1 MKFQMNITKYL
12 LISEHIISTSMNFSH
27 IQDASLPQ
35 SPSSSSSILS
45 AFESSF
51 ESFLNHKYDESE
63 TVPGH
68 SKAINKLETSSAN
81 IQMKKNMDYMS
92 VNQSSNMKLN
102 WRKREEK
109 RLLDEESETSLAVS
123 SIIGSE
129 GELFSDQNLYWKT
142 QSSEAHHNV
151 ADLQHAG
158 YETVETLPPKAA
170 KTSIDNG
177 ERRYHCPS
185 CPKTFKSNGH
195 LKEHEMTH
203 TGNFPFNCENCLKG
217 FRRENQLQSHKCAL
231 NATSNTSVNSKE
243 STKPNKV
250 FKCEF
255 CPKVYATKQGLQL
268 HKDKCPGNGDTSSFS
283 KDKIQPIYN
292 SRVVTPRQPRRL
304 EKESEI
310 FIENVSIEVPVSV
323 VSSEIIFDDNDG
335 YAIIMGDVMHMDT
348 EDITVDDA
356 YLQGWQVDTVCETL
370 VEIEGPMA
378 SPKLEDAL
386 PCAFEV
392 MSMSSGL
399 MINEV
404 KELFEYYAKDE
415 EEKNA
420 PRFPWQNTA
429 GSDLSEGKE
438 VLPDEVKSHEA
449 QKYPISTLDE
459 LTSSITKSKSL
470 PKTDRRVSLN
480 NFTYFNDKAAS
491 VWDNSGDDDTGDED
505 WSLSSKK
512 KKQLKKPSKNSSVL
526 SEKVTPL
533 RTSKKTALSNSLLL
547 QENDSDEEFQ
557 SSKR

>member
-1 MKFQMNITKYL
+1 MN
-12 LISEHIISTSMNFSH
+12 SIISFDFRTYNSNKMNFTH

-51 ESFLNHKYDESE
+51 ESFLNHKYEESE
-63 TVPGH
+63 VVPGH
-68 SKAINKLETSSAN
+68 SKTINKLETSSDN
-81 IQMKKNMDYMS
+81 IQVKKNMDYVS
-92 VNQSSNMKLN
+92 VDQSSNMKLK

-129 GELFSDQNLYWKT
+129 GELFSDQDLYWKT
-142 QSSEAHHNV
+142 QSSEAHHNN
-151 ADLQHAG
+151 ADLHPEPEHTG
-158 YETVETLPPKAA
+158 YETVETLPPKTA
-170 KTSIDNG
+170 KTSFDNG

-231 NATSNTSVNSKE
+231 NMTLNTSVNSKE

-268 HKDKCPGNGDTSSFS
+268 HKDKCPGNGDPSPFS
-283 KDKIQPIYN
+283 KDKIQPIHN
-292 SRVVTPRQPRRL
+292 SRVVTPRQPKRL

-310 FIENVSIEVPVSV
+310 FVENVTIEVPVSV
-323 VSSEIIFDDNDG
+323 VSSEIIFDNKDRS
-335 YAIIMGDVMHMDT
+335 AIIMGDVVHMDT

-356 YLQGWQVDTVCETL
+356 YLQGWQVDTLSETL
-370 VEIEGPMA
+370 LEIDGPMA
-378 SPKLEDAL
+378 SPKLEAAL

-392 MSMSSGL
+392 ISMSSGL
-399 MINEV
+399 KINEV
-404 KELFEYYAKDE
+404 KELFEYYAQNE
-415 EEKNA
+415 VEKNA
-420 PRFPWQNTA
+420 PRFPWQNTP
-429 GSDLSEGKE
+429 GSENPSEGKE
-438 VLPDEVKSHEA
+438 EELLDELKSQEDR
-449 QKYPISTLDE
+449 KYPASTLDE
-459 LTSSITKSKSL
+459 LASSITKSKSL

-491 VWDNSGDDDTGDED
+491 VWDNSGDDTGDED

-512 KKQLKKPSKNSSVL
+512 KKQSKKPSKNSSVL

-533 RTSKKTALSNSLLL
+533 RTSKKSALSNSLLL
-547 QENDSDEEFQ
+547 QENDSDEEIQ